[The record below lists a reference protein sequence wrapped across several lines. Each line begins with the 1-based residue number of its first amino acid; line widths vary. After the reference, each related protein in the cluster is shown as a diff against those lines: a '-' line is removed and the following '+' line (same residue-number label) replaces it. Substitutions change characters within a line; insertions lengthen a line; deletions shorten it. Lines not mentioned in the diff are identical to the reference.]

1 MRITVD
7 NLNFSYGQKKIIH
20 NLSFSVPSG
29 SFLSIIGKNGTGK
42 STLIKCILK
51 TLKIPN
57 NMIFLDDIDINNI
70 KSFSNIGYVPQKTE
84 FNYEFPIT
92 VKEILLSSFKGKA
105 YNQLFKETISSL
117 GLNKLYNENIN
128 NLSGGQLQRIFI
140 ARALLTK
147 PKLLILDEPTVG
159 VDADNLINLHN
170 VLAHLKEQ
178 KVTILLITHDPD
190 FCNDLLDYRLH
201 LQDIGSYSFTKVEN
215 DNGDNYE

>member
-20 NLSFSVPSG
+20 NLSFNIPSG
-29 SFLSIIGKNGTGK
+29 AFLSIIGKNGTGK

-159 VDADNLINLHN
+159 VDVENLNNLHN
-170 VLAHLKEQ
+170 VLENLKKQ

-190 FCNDLLDYRLH
+190 FCNDLLDYKLH
-201 LQDIGSYSFTKVEN
+201 LKDIGSYSFSKVE
-215 DNGDNYE
+215 GDNNE

>member
-1 MRITVD
+1 MRLNIN
-7 NLNFSYGQKKIIH
+7 NLNFSYGQKRIIH
-20 NLSFSVPSG
+20 NLSFSIPSG
-29 SFLSIIGKNGTGK
+29 AFLSIIGKNGTGK

-57 NMIFLDDIDINNI
+57 NTIYLDDIDINNI

-92 VKEILLSSFKGKA
+92 VKEILLSSYKGKA
-105 YNQLFKETISSL
+105 YNPLFKETISSL
-117 GLNKLYNENIN
+117 DLNKLYNENIN

-140 ARALLTK
+140 ARALLTE
-147 PKLLILDEPTVG
+147 PKLLILDEPTIG
-159 VDADNLINLHN
+159 VDSENLKNLHKI
-170 VLAHLKEQ
+170 LADLKEK

-201 LQDIGSYSFTKVEN
+201 LNDIGLYEFSKVE
-215 DNGDNYE
+215 GDHNE